1 MSDGGSPKTLVLV
14 FGPPA
19 VGKMA
24 VGKELERLTGF
35 PLLHNHMTI
44 DLVLPF
50 FEFGTPTFT
59 RLVGEFRRAIEDAV
73 LESDHEGL
81 IVTYVWTFD
90 EPGDL
95 EHVRKLRDKFSD
107 AGGRAVFVELTAP
120 LEVRLERNDT
130 PLRLAE
136 KPSKRDV
143 DASNRRL
150 RDIDQRYRMNSGGQI
165 PFENHLIVDTTERQP
180 STAAQLIVDT
190 FGLPV
195 QERED
200 A

>member
-1 MSDGGSPKTLVLV
+1 MPDGAAPKTLVLI

-24 VGKELERLTGF
+24 VGRELERRTGF

-50 FEFGTPTFT
+50 FEFGSPPFT
-59 RLVGEFRRAIEDAV
+59 RLVGDFRRAIEDEV
-73 LESDHEGL
+73 LRSDHAGL
-81 IVTYVWTFD
+81 IVTYVWAFD
-90 EPGDL
+90 APGDL
-95 EHVRKLRDKFSD
+95 EHVTKLHDKF
-107 AGGRAVFVELTAP
+107 AGTGGRTLFVELTAP

-143 DASNRRL
+143 DASSRRL
-150 RDIDQRYRMNSGGQI
+150 RDIDQRYQMNSGGQI
-165 PFENHLIVDTTERQP
+165 PFDSHLIVDTTEHLP
-180 STAAQLIVDT
+180 PDAADLIMDT
-190 FGLPV
+190 FGLQTPG
-195 QERED
+195 